1 MQETVNRAYPS
12 SQFGSNSLTAG
23 RAELLHQI
31 RITSDTP
38 PILCSYRLEP
48 TQVPYKNRRVSPAPV
63 LVFLKSRSNFRY
75 QELLQQ

>member
-31 RITSDTP
+31 RIT
-38 PILCSYRLEP
+38 
-48 TQVPYKNRRVSPAPV
+48 
-63 LVFLKSRSNFRY
+63 
-75 QELLQQ
+75 